1 MVQDKLIQTAEQLSV
16 FPQCV
21 MVWDRSLC
29 CKAVNKNTPYNLFGL
44 ESEFIKHQFFSDL
57 PIGDAARKRIRKAFD
72 TARATGRTTELLQS
86 LYINNQKTEVETS
99 FVPQFEDGS
108 FTGVMT
114 VCHCS
119 NGLKELRS
127 RTENLIRATAHDL
140 RTPLNNL
147 KNLSKLMQAATNDEM
162 RQSVGKRMNETVSV
176 MNELLEGLMEMADL
190 RNNDSDTIE
199 VINIHSAIEEVI
211 NVFSDE
217 FKTIGATVSKN
228 IRVSEL
234 SFSKG
239 YFRSILFNLISNAVK
254 YRSDDRTLNI
264 RIETF
269 PAPNGLW
276 LELSDNGM
284 GIDLAES
291 GNELFKPFVRLT
303 DKAEGRGI
311 GLSLVKG
318 FVESVGG
325 EITVV
330 SEPGAGTSFRILLP
344 AQHSRMRQY
353 VLFD

>member
-1 MVQDKLIQTAEQLSV
+1 
-16 FPQCV
+16 

-29 CKAVNKNTPYNLFGL
+29 CKTVNKNTPYNLFGI
-44 ESEFIKHQFFSDL
+44 ESGFINHQFFSDL
-57 PIGDAARKRIRKAFD
+57 PIGEAMRKRVRKAFD

-86 LYINNQKTEVETS
+86 LYINNQKTEVETA
-99 FVPQFEDGS
+99 FIPQFD
-108 FTGVMT
+108 TGAFAGMIT

-147 KNLSKLMQAATNDEM
+147 KNLSKLMQAATHEEM
-162 RQSVGKRMNETVSV
+162 RLSVGKRMNETLSM

-190 RNNDSDTIE
+190 RSSDSDTIE
-199 VINIHSAIEEVI
+199 VIDIHTAIEEVI

-217 FKTIGATVSKN
+217 FTTIGATVSKN
-228 IRVSEL
+228 IRTGEL

-254 YRSDDRTLNI
+254 YRSDDRALHI
-264 RIETF
+264 RIETY

-276 LELSDNGM
+276 LELSDNGI
-284 GIDLAES
+284 GIDLAVS
-291 GNELFKPFVRLT
+291 GDELFKPFVRLT
-303 DKAEGRGI
+303 DQAEGHGI

-344 AQHSRMRQY
+344 AQQSRMRQY